1 MDLIACGRL
10 GRPHGVRGALRI
22 WPFNPQT
29 ELVRAGRELRVG
41 TSATSARAMRIATA
55 TRDAKGW
62 VVRLDAIDDRD
73 AAAKLTNLT
82 WYEARDAFRPADDD
96 DVYVADLIG
105 LPVASEQGTAIGEIV
120 DVWQTG
126 PSDLLVIRGPSGQH
140 LVPNVPDF
148 VQRLDPANPPAII
161 TPIDGLLGADD

>member
-10 GRPHGVRGALRI
+10 GRPHGVRGALRV

-29 ELVRAGRELRVG
+29 ELLQPERTLRIGG
-41 TSATSARAMRIATA
+41 TPKSAQGLRIESVS
-55 TRDAKGW
+55 RDAKSWIVTLAG
-62 VVRLDAIDDRD
+62 IGDRD

-82 WYEARDAFRPADDD
+82 WYETRDAFEPAADDEI
-96 DVYVADLIG
+96 YVADLVG
-105 LPVASEQGTAIGEIV
+105 LAVTTPDGQPLGTIA

-126 PSDLLVIRGPSGQH
+126 PADILVIRDKGREH

-148 VQRLDPANPPAII
+148 VQRLDPANPPAIV
-161 TPIDGLLGADD
+161 TPIDGLLDES